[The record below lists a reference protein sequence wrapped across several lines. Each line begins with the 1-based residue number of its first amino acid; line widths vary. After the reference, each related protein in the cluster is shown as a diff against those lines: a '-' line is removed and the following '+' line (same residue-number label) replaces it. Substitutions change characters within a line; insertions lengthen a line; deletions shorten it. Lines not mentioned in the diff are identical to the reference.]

1 MIEQI
6 LKNGRGQFI
15 NIKIL
20 PGVDMGRY
28 RNGSLISNDYE
39 HYSITERSSSLDIS
53 KGPSAD
59 RKKQFLWIPW
69 IPGSISE
76 VAGDVGLDIIT
87 GPMSGCWIVNYM
99 KESEFRQY
107 TGHIGTYNTTDSPE
121 SVAAKAKW
129 RELITKGVKPIV
141 GFCPSS
147 VAFDTKE
154 GQQLNAADP
163 IIYALVTDTK
173 MLYTIIIW
181 RVPGIDAHG
190 HAATKF
196 KLGTVY
202 HVKSATKDVLIDPFT
217 KK

>member
-6 LKNGRGQFI
+6 LKNGRGKFI
-15 NIKIL
+15 NINIL
-20 PGVDMGRY
+20 PGVDLGRH
-28 RNGSLISNDYE
+28 RNGSLISNDPE
-39 HYSITERSSSLDIS
+39 HYSITESSSSLDIS

-99 KESEFRQY
+99 KEGEFRQY

-129 RELITKGVKPIV
+129 RELIAQGINPIV

-147 VAFDTKE
+147 VAFDIKE

-163 IIYALVTDTK
+163 KIYALVTDTK

-181 RVPGIDAHG
+181 RVPGRDAHG
-190 HAATKF
+190 HDATKF
-196 KLGTVY
+196 KLGTIY
-202 HVKSATKDVLIDPFT
+202 LVKSASRDTLTKLFT
-217 KK
+217 